1 MTISIIVPVLNE
13 AAFIRE
19 FLTHLGERA
28 PNAEIIVIDGT
39 SSDRTREFAAG
50 LCDQLL
56 QTAPGRARQLN
67 AGARAAQGDVFWFLH
82 ADTRIPETAIA
93 DIEDVLIDSRV
104 IGGFFR
110 IRLPGEAFVYRWTDC
125 FAHYAG
131 LLLRVRY
138 GDHGLF
144 CRRATFE
151 KVGGFPEVVLME
163 DADFFRKIRRLGRIA
178 VIRKRI
184 VVNPR
189 RYELIGPSRLTFAFG
204 LIGLLYF
211 FRAPRRLLQS
221 IYRRACCRS

>member
-1 MTISIIVPVLNE
+1 MTISIIVPALNE
-13 AAFIRE
+13 AALIRE
-19 FLTHLGERA
+19 FLTHLVQRA
-28 PNAEIIVIDGT
+28 PNAEIIVVDGT
-39 SSDRTREFAAG
+39 SSDSTREFAAG

-67 AGARAAQGDVFWFLH
+67 AGARAAQSDVFWFLH

-93 DIEDVLIDSRV
+93 DIDDALTDSRV
-104 IGGFFR
+104 MGGFFR

-125 FAHYAG
+125 FAHFAG
-131 LLLRVRY
+131 LLLRIRY

-151 KVGGFPEVVLME
+151 KVGGFPEVALME
-163 DADFFRKIRRLGRIA
+163 DADFFRKIRRIGRIA

-184 VVNPR
+184 VVSPR
-189 RYELIGPSRLTFAFG
+189 RYESIGPSRLTFAYG

-211 FRAPRRLLQS
+211 FHAPRRLLQS
-221 IYRRACCRS
+221 INRRACCRS